1 MIDIFTTNPGRQH
14 PHHPAITLISAEIRK
29 NFVTKPENS
38 PPPSANPHRINK
50 RLSKN
55 PEFLRFDIAKSQVRW
70 PFSQVRCPISR
81 VRTRQNPNRPEVCYA
96 EQNPM
101 ANTTLARLSRRFWLQ
116 LLPTLALSQQQNTP
130 PVTPQR
136 ITKDM
141 VVAALTTMGLQFT
154 DAQLDMLLP
163 AVNRQLTSFE
173 ALRTIEIPLDTPPA
187 IAFSPILPGTPAP
200 HGKSTFRP
208 AKAPALKRF
217 TDPDALAFLNAT
229 ELAALIRAKRITSTA
244 LTKMYL
250 ERLKTYGPK
259 LNCVI
264 TLTEDLALQQAK
276 DADTALR
283 RGKRLSPLHG
293 VPYGAKDLF
302 DTKGILTTWGAQPY
316 QNRVP
321 DSDATVISKLAAAGA
336 VLVAKLSMGALA
348 QGGLWFGGMTKTP
361 WDYSQSSSGSSA
373 GSASATSAGLVGFS
387 IGTET
392 LGSIVSPSTR
402 CGVAG
407 LRPTFGRVS
416 RNGAMALSWTMDK
429 IGPICRS
436 IADCA
441 EVLRIIAGPDGK
453 DLTVIDAPLHWD
465 ARQPLKKLKVG
476 YLAAEFERM
485 SEKTKPV
492 YDAALAALRTA
503 GIDLQPMKLPD
514 FPLQAV
520 NILLDAEAAA
530 AFDDLTRQPGA
541 LDTLSG
547 QAPSDWPNQFRTSR
561 LIPAVEYIR
570 AQRART
576 IFMRKFHDTMSEWDG
591 FVASPNSMSL
601 TATNLTGHPQVVVP
615 CGFVDGLP
623 QGLLFTSRL
632 FEEGTAMRL
641 AYAYE
646 QTTNWH
652 TKHPTL
658 QS

>member
-1 MIDIFTTNPGRQH
+1 M
-14 PHHPAITLISAEIRK
+14 
-29 NFVTKPENS
+29 
-38 PPPSANPHRINK
+38 
-50 RLSKN
+50 
-55 PEFLRFDIAKSQVRW
+55 AK
-70 PFSQVRCPISR
+70 
-81 VRTRQNPNRPEVCYA
+81 
-96 EQNPM
+96 
-101 ANTTLARLSRRFWLQ
+101 TTLPRLSRRFWLQ
-116 LLPTLALSQQQNTP
+116 LIPGLALAQAQSPAPQ
-130 PVTPQR
+130 TPQR
-136 ITKDM
+136 VTKEM
-141 VVAALTTMGLQFT
+141 VVAALATMGLQFT
-154 DAQLDMLLP
+154 DPQLDMLLP
-163 AVNRQLTSFE
+163 AVNRQLASFE
-173 ALRTIEIPLDTPPA
+173 ALRGVDIPLDTPPA
-187 IAFSPILPGTPAP
+187 ISFSPVFPGAPAP
-200 HGKSTFRP
+200 RGKSVFRQDR
-208 AKAPALKRF
+208 APVLRRF
-217 TDPDALAFLNAT
+217 QNPEELAFLNAT
-229 ELAALIRAKRITSTA
+229 ELGALIRAKRITSTA

-264 TLTEDLALQQAK
+264 TLTEELALGQAK
-276 DADTALR
+276 DADTAIR
-283 RGKRLSPLHG
+283 RGRHLGPLHG

-316 QNRVP
+316 QHRIP
-321 DSDATVISKLAAAGA
+321 DSDATVITRLRAAGA

-348 QGGLWFGGMTKTP
+348 QGGLWFGGLTHTP
-361 WDYSQSSSGSSA
+361 WDYTQSSSGSSA
-373 GSASATSAGLVGFS
+373 GSASATAAGLVGFS

-402 CGVAG
+402 CGVVG
-407 LRPTFGRVS
+407 VRPTFGRVS
-416 RNGAMALSWTMDK
+416 RAGAMALSWTMDK

-436 IADCA
+436 VGDCA

-453 DLTVIDAPLHWD
+453 DLTVTEAPLHWD

-476 YLAAEFERM
+476 YLAAEFESM
-485 SEKTKPV
+485 GPKAKPIF
-492 YDAALAALRTA
+492 DAALADLRKA

-514 FPLQAV
+514 FPLSAV
-520 NILLDAEAAA
+520 TLLLDAEAAA

-547 QAPSDWPNQFRTSR
+547 QAPGDWPNEFRTAR

-576 IFMRKFHDTMSEWDG
+576 LYMRRFHELMADWDG
-591 FVASPNSMSL
+591 FVSSAGSVSV

-641 AYAYE
+641 AHAYE
-646 QTTNWH
+646 RTTDWH

>member
-1 MIDIFTTNPGRQH
+1 MKTDPYAKAF
-14 PHHPAITLISAEIRK
+14 
-29 NFVTKPENS
+29 
-38 PPPSANPHRINK
+38 
-50 RLSKN
+50 SKV
-55 PEFLRFDIAKSQVRW
+55 P
-70 PFSQVRCPISR
+70 
-81 VRTRQNPNRPEVCYA
+81 
-96 EQNPM
+96 
-101 ANTTLARLSRRFWLQ
+101 RLSRRFWLQ
-116 LLPTLALSQQQNTP
+116 LIPGLALAQEGRGPAPQ
-130 PVTPQR
+130 TPQR
-136 ITKDM
+136 VTKEM
-141 VVAALTTMGLQFT
+141 VVAALSTMGLQFT
-154 DAQLDMLLP
+154 DPQLEMLLP
-163 AVNRQLTSFE
+163 AVNRQLASFQ
-173 ALRTIEIPLDTPPA
+173 ALRGIDIPLDTPPA
-187 IAFSPILPGTPAP
+187 ISFSPVLPGAPAP
-200 HGKSTFRP
+200 RGKSTFRQGRP
-208 AKAPALKRF
+208 PALKRF
-217 TDPDALAFLNAT
+217 KDPEDLAFLNAT
-229 ELAALIRAKRITSTA
+229 ELGALIRARRITSVS
-244 LTKMYL
+244 LTTMYL
-250 ERLKTYGPK
+250 DRLKTYAPK

-283 RGKRLSPLHG
+283 RGRHLSPLHG

-321 DSDATVISKLAAAGA
+321 DSNATVITKLAAAGA

-361 WDYSQSSSGSSA
+361 WDYTQTSSGSSA
-373 GSASATSAGLVGFS
+373 GSASATAAGLVGFS

-407 LRPTFGRVS
+407 VRPTFGRVS
-416 RNGAMALSWTMDK
+416 RSGAMALSWSMDK

-436 IADCA
+436 VSDCA

-465 ARQPLKKLKVG
+465 ARRPLKKLRVG

-485 SEKTKPV
+485 REKAKPV
-492 YDAALAALRTA
+492 YDAALADLRRA
-503 GIDLQPMKLPD
+503 GIDLQPMQLPD

-520 NILLDAEAAA
+520 SILLDAEAAA

-576 IFMRKFHDTMSEWDG
+576 IYMRKFHDLMADWDG
-591 FVASPNSMSL
+591 FVSSTNSMSL

-623 QGLLFTSRL
+623 QGLLFTGRL

-646 QTTNWH
+646 QTTDWH
-652 TKHPTL
+652 TKHPAL

>member
-1 MIDIFTTNPGRQH
+1 MRFATN
-14 PHHPAITLISAEIRK
+14 SVVAEAEVR
-29 NFVTKPENS
+29 
-38 PPPSANPHRINK
+38 HRA
-50 RLSKN
+50 S
-55 PEFLRFDIAKSQVRW
+55 
-70 PFSQVRCPISR
+70 FS
-81 VRTRQNPNRPEVCYA
+81 VCYA

-101 ANTTLARLSRRFWLQ
+101 ADSKLQALSRRFWLQ
-116 LLPTLALSQQQNTP
+116 FLPTLALAQQQSATP
-130 PVTPQR
+130 ATPQR
-136 ITKDM
+136 VTKEM
-141 VVAALTTMGLQFT
+141 VVAALGTMGLSFT
-154 DAQLDMLLP
+154 DPQLDMLLP

-173 ALRTIEIPLDTPPA
+173 ALRTIDIPLDTPPA
-187 IAFSPILPGTPAP
+187 IAFSPVLAGVPAP

-208 AKAPALKRF
+208 PKAAALKRF
-217 TDPDALAFLNAT
+217 GTPEELAFLPAT
-229 ELAALIRAKRITSTA
+229 ELAALIHAKRITSTA
-244 LTKMYL
+244 LTKMYI
-250 ERLKTYGPK
+250 ERLKTYSPK

-264 TLTEDLALQQAK
+264 TLTEDLALEQAK
-276 DADTALR
+276 DADAALR
-283 RGKRLSPLHG
+283 RGKRLSALHG

-316 QNRVP
+316 QNRTP
-321 DSDATVISKLAAAGA
+321 DSDAAVITKLTAAGA

-407 LRPTFGRVS
+407 VRPTFGRVS
-416 RNGAMALSWTMDK
+416 RNGAMALSWSMDK
-429 IGPICRS
+429 IGPICRTV
-436 IADCA
+436 ADCA

-485 SEKTKPV
+485 REKTKPV
-492 YDAALAALRTA
+492 FDAALAALRRA
-503 GIDLQPMKLPD
+503 GVDLQPMQLPD

-576 IFMRKFHDTMSEWDG
+576 IYMQKFHETMNGWDS
-591 FVASPNSMSL
+591 FVSSPNSNSL

-615 CGFVDGLP
+615 CGFIDGLP
-623 QGLLFTSRL
+623 QGLLFTGRL

-646 QTTNWH
+646 QTTDWH
-652 TKHPTL
+652 TKHPVL

>member
-1 MIDIFTTNPGRQH
+1 
-14 PHHPAITLISAEIRK
+14 
-29 NFVTKPENS
+29 
-38 PPPSANPHRINK
+38 
-50 RLSKN
+50 
-55 PEFLRFDIAKSQVRW
+55 
-70 PFSQVRCPISR
+70 
-81 VRTRQNPNRPEVCYA
+81 
-96 EQNPM
+96 
-101 ANTTLARLSRRFWLQ
+101 
-116 LLPTLALSQQQNTP
+116 
-130 PVTPQR
+130 
-136 ITKDM
+136 M
-141 VVAALTTMGLQFT
+141 VVAALSTMGLRFT
-154 DAQLDMLLP
+154 DPQLEMLLP
-163 AVNRQLTSFE
+163 AVNRQLASFE
-173 ALRTIEIPLDTPPA
+173 ALRGIDIPLDTPPA
-187 IAFSPILPGTPAP
+187 ISFSPVLPGAPAP
-200 HGKSTFRP
+200 HGKSVFRQGR
-208 AKAPALKRF
+208 APALRRF
-217 TDPDALAFLNAT
+217 GSPEELAFSNAL
-229 ELAALIRAKRITSTA
+229 ELGAMVRARRITSA
-244 LTKMYL
+244 SLTKMYL
-250 ERLKTYGPK
+250 DRLKTYGPK

-264 TLTEDLALQQAK
+264 TLTEDLAIQQAK
-276 DADTALR
+276 EADIALR
-283 RGKRLSPLHG
+283 RGRHLSPLHG

-302 DTKGILTTWGAQPY
+302 DTRGILTTWGAQPY
-316 QNRVP
+316 RNRVP
-321 DSDATVISKLAAAGA
+321 DSDATVIAKLRAAGA

-348 QGGLWFGGMTKTP
+348 QGGLWFGGLTKTP
-361 WDYSQSSSGSSA
+361 WDYTQSSSGSSA
-373 GSASATSAGLVGFS
+373 GSASATAAGLVGFS

-402 CGVAG
+402 CGVVG

-416 RNGAMALSWTMDK
+416 RSGAMALSWTMDK

-436 IADCA
+436 VGDCA

-453 DLTVIDAPLHWD
+453 DPTVMDAPLNWD
-465 ARQPLKKLKVG
+465 ARRPLKKLKVG

-485 SEKTKPV
+485 GVDTKPV
-492 YDAALAALRTA
+492 FDAALADLRRA
-503 GIDLQPMKLPD
+503 GVDLQPMQLPE

-576 IFMRKFHDTMSEWDG
+576 IYMRIFHDLMAKWDG
-591 FVASPNSMSL
+591 FVSSANSTSL

-632 FEEGTAMRL
+632 FEEGMAMRL

-646 QTTNWH
+646 QTTDWH
-652 TKHPTL
+652 TRHPTL